1 MTDTAPAAPLAGA
14 HATGLTGSEALH
26 LFALLTLFAASGFAG
41 LIYEST
47 WTRYLG
53 LFLGHAALAQTLVLA
68 IFMGGM
74 ALGAWLAGRY
84 SVRATRL
91 LLAYALV
98 EAGIGLMA
106 LGFHPAYSGFVDLS
120 YERVIPALDLPLA
133 VALYKWAGA
142 AALIAL
148 QSVLLGM
155 TFPLLAAG
163 LMRRHPRRRGRLL
176 SLLYFVNSLGAA
188 LGVLA
193 SGFWLIDAWGL
204 PGTLH
209 IAGIINFCVAAGA
222 ALLAGRLRGESEAER
237 ALEDTSGGTS
247 GGSAPGHRPRLLL
260 LAALVT
266 GLASF
271 IYEVVWLRMLSL
283 VLSSSSHA
291 FELMLSAFILGLA
304 AGGWWMRRRLDGL
317 TDPVASL
324 ARVQLAMG
332 ALALLTLPVY
342 KLSYAAMAYIVR
354 LLPRDASG
362 YDVFNVA
369 SHAISMAVM
378 FPATF
383 CAGMTLPL
391 VTYGLL
397 RQGAGERCIG
407 AVYAWNT
414 VGAIA
419 GVFIAV
425 HLGFPLFGLK
435 GTLALGA
442 LLDIG
447 LGLVLLYVLAT
458 RPLRFSARALAVTA
472 PATAVA
478 VLLMVALDP
487 HQLAS
492 GVYRRGAVLDPA
504 MEIRFHEDG
513 KAASIDTIYYPQ
525 AGTLTVTTNGKP
537 DASIMMHPERP
548 PTSDQSTMVLA
559 GLLPL
564 ALHPQARRVANIGLG
579 SGLTAHALL
588 ADERLERVDTIE
600 IEPAMVRASRGFG
613 AEVGRTYQD
622 PRSHIFI
629 DDARSWFAA
638 RGARYDVIISEPS
651 NPWVSGVAGLFSTE
665 FYRHVRRYLAD
676 DGLLVQWFQ
685 LYETDTGLVASVL
698 KAVQENF
705 PDYELYAANALD
717 LLIVARKGGLVG
729 EPDDA
734 RLFGQPAVAAELR
747 KVGVHSLDD
756 LRLRRI
762 AGRGLLEP
770 LLRFFPE
777 PANSDYYPFLDQRA
791 ARARFMGRT
800 AAEFTRL
807 RQAPLPVLDW
817 LEGREVAA
825 GGAAIFP
832 DAYYPPAQAL
842 VAARAQAAR
851 LLVDAGAADSLPDGA
866 MLKAAARQR
875 LAYLRLLRGRCDPD
889 LQLVIEQLLA
899 LAGETLPYLP
909 RDEAVN
915 LWRRL
920 DQDICPGAAED
931 GRPVRDWLALFVAL
945 AGHRPAQV
953 AELSGRLLEQPDN
966 RAAGRQ
972 SFLLMARLLG
982 QLGDG
987 RPRAA
992 LQAWRRWSGGVF
1004 SRTRHDLP
1012 LLLLAAQASFRAA
1025 RGDTVPGAAPLV
1037 EQKSLTIRE
1046 NPDISKL

>member
-1 MTDTAPAAPLAGA
+1 MSDNPPAARDGA
-14 HATGLTGSEALH
+14 HATALPGGEALR
-26 LFALLTLFAASGFAG
+26 LFALLALFAASGFAG

-68 IFMGGM
+68 IFMGGL

-84 SVRATRL
+84 SVRASRL

-106 LGFHPAYSGFVDLS
+106 LGFHPAYAGFVDLS
-120 YERVIPALDLPLA
+120 YERVIPALGSSLT
-133 VALYKWAGA
+133 VALYKWVGA
-142 AALIAL
+142 AALIVL

-163 LMRRHPRRRGRLL
+163 LVRRHPMRRGRLL

-204 PGTLH
+204 PGTLR
-209 IAGIINFCVAAGA
+209 IAGLINLCVAAGA
-222 ALLAGRLRGESEAER
+222 ALLAGRLRDAHAAETVP
-237 ALEDTSGGTS
+237 AD
-247 GGSAPGHRPRLLL
+247 APGGASAQAPPGRRPRLLL

-291 FELMLSAFILGLA
+291 FELMLSAFIFGLA

-317 TDPVASL
+317 ADPVASL

-332 ALALLTLPVY
+332 TLALLTLPVY
-342 KLSYAAMAYIVR
+342 KLSYAAMAFIVR
-354 LLPRDASG
+354 LLPRDATG

-369 SHAISMAVM
+369 SHAIAMAVM

-397 RQGAGERCIG
+397 RQGAGERSIG

-425 HLGFPLFGLK
+425 HLGFPLLGLK
-435 GTLALGA
+435 GTLGLGA

-447 LGLVLLYVLAT
+447 LGLALLYALAA
-458 RPLRFSARALAVTA
+458 RPLRVSARVLAVAAPVTA
-472 PATAVA
+472 AA
-478 VLLMVALDP
+478 VLLTVALDP

-513 KAASIDTIYYPQ
+513 KSASIDTIYYPE

-537 DASIMMHPERP
+537 DASIMMRPERP

-613 AEVGRTYQD
+613 AEVRRTYED

-665 FYRHVRRYLAD
+665 FYHHVRRYLAD
-676 DGLLVQWFQ
+676 GGLLVQWFQ

-717 LLIVARKGGLVG
+717 LLIVARKGGPVG
-729 EPDDA
+729 EPDA

-747 KVGVHSLDD
+747 KVGVHSLAD

-807 RQAPLPVLDW
+807 RQAPLPVLAW
-817 LEGREVAA
+817 LEGQAVAA
-825 GGAAIFP
+825 SGATVFP

-842 VAARAQAAR
+842 VAARALAAR
-851 LLVDAGAADSLPDGA
+851 LLAAAGAADTLPGGA
-866 MLKAAARQR
+866 ELKAAARQR

-889 LQLVIEQLLA
+889 RQLAIEQLLA

-909 RDEAVN
+909 QAEAVQ

-920 DQDICPGAAED
+920 ERDICPGAKAES
-931 GRPVRDWLALFVAL
+931 PLRDWLALFVAL

-953 AELSGRLLEQPDN
+953 AERSGRLLEQADN
-966 RAAGRQ
+966 HAVGRRA
-972 SFLLMARLLG
+972 FLLMAHLMG
-982 QLGDG
+982 QLADG
-987 RPRAA
+987 RPDAA

-1004 SRTRHDLP
+1004 SRTRHDMP

-1025 RGDTVPGAAPLV
+1025 RGDTAPNAPPRL
-1037 EQKSLTIRE
+1037 EQKSLTVRE
-1046 NPDISKL
+1046 NPDINNL